1 MAYDLWHRKQ
11 ISQSF
16 ARGDGS
22 ASLDLKALVM
32 AGAVLALPH
41 VSRAIDLATE
51 RRRLRDPYVKATLEM
66 PAMPME
72 EMMVYDH
79 KDGS

>member
-22 ASLDLKALVM
+22 SVLDMKALVM
-32 AGAVLALPH
+32 AGAVIVLPH
-41 VSRAIDLATE
+41 VSRLIDIHSH
-51 RRRLRDPYVKATLEM
+51 RHRLRDPHLKTTLEM
-66 PAMPME
+66 PAMPMAELVRYDE
-72 EMMVYDH
+72 EER
-79 KDGS
+79 